1 VFYADCF
8 GFTEF
13 FLTLLHFKSVH
24 ALALLYVRIAIA
36 FPSYLSSNFHLA
48 RGDAAIDCCLLL
60 DLVHVFVSC

>member
-24 ALALLYVRIAIA
+24 AVALLYVSIAIA
-36 FPSYLSSNFHLA
+36 FPSYSSFNFHLA
-48 RGDAAIDCCLLL
+48 HEDAAIDCCLLL
-60 DLVHVFVSC
+60 GLVHLFVSC